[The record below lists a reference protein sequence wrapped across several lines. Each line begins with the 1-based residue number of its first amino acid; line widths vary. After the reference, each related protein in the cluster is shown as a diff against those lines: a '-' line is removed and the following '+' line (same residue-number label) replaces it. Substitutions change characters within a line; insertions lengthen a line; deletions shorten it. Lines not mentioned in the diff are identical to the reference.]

1 MRIQYTLHL
10 IGIFIFFLGLIM
22 IVPLLVS
29 LLYNDG
35 SHFAFIKAI
44 LITTLSGSIIYFV
57 FKGENTGLSHR
68 EGMAIVGI
76 GWIVAGLF
84 GSLPYIFGGI
94 FGSFINAFFESV
106 SGFTTT
112 GATVLKDIE
121 SVPYGILFWRGLTQ
135 WLGGMG
141 IIVLSIAILPLLG
154 VGGMQL
160 YKAEAPTPIVDKLK
174 PRISETAKVLW
185 KVYLLISAVEVF
197 LLLLGGMKPFDAL
210 CHTFTTMATG
220 GFSTKNASIG
230 QYNSVYFD
238 IIITFFMLLAGISF
252 SLHYQF
258 LKGNIRGFF
267 KNPEFKFFIVLVGI
281 FIVLVALNI
290 NSQFDNIFKA
300 LRYGAFQVCSI
311 ITTTGYTTADFEKWP
326 ELSKIILLICMFLG
340 ASAGSTGG
348 GIKCLRIMLLLK
360 HSYQEVFK
368 IIHPRAITQLKL
380 GKKPVPSDVM
390 NSIGGFFIL
399 YIILFIV
406 SSVLLSAMGMD
417 LITSVAA
424 VAATIGNVGPGL
436 GMVGPTQNYD
446 MIPYFGKWLLI
457 FCMLLGRLE
466 IYTIITLFTP
476 EYWKK

>member
-22 IVPLLVS
+22 LAPLLVS
-29 LLYNDG
+29 FLYNDG
-35 SHFAFIKAI
+35 SHWVFIKAI
-44 LITTLSGSIIYFV
+44 SVTTLSGLIIYFV

-76 GWIVAGLF
+76 GWIAAGLF
-84 GSLPYIFGGI
+84 GSLPYVFDGT
-94 FGSFINAFFESV
+94 FDSFINAFFESV

-112 GATVLKDIE
+112 GASVLKDIE
-121 SVPYGILFWRGLTQ
+121 SVPYGILFWRSLTQ

-141 IIVLSIAILPLLG
+141 IIVLSIAILPFLG

-160 YKAEAPTPIVDKLK
+160 YKAEAPTPIVDRLK

-185 KVYLLISAVEVF
+185 KVYVFISLIEA
-197 LLLLGGMKPFDAL
+197 LLLLIGGMKPFDAL

-220 GFSTKNASIG
+220 GFSTRNASIG

-238 IIITFFMLLAGISF
+238 IVIIFFMLLAGINF

-258 LKGNIRGFF
+258 LKGNIKEFF
-267 KNPEFKFFIVLVGI
+267 KNPELKFFLALVGI
-281 FIVLVALNI
+281 FTVIVTLNI
-290 NSQFDNIFKA
+290 NGQFGNIFKS
-300 LRYGAFQVCSI
+300 LRYGAFQICSI
-311 ITTTGYTTADFEKWP
+311 ITTTGYTTADFSKWP

-340 ASAGSTGG
+340 GSAGSTGG
-348 GIKCLRIMLLLK
+348 GIKCLRIILLLK
-360 HSYQEVFK
+360 HSYRQIFK
-368 IIHPRAITQLKL
+368 IIHPHAITQLKL
-380 GKKPVPSDVM
+380 GKRPVPSDVID
-390 NSIGGFFIL
+390 SISGFFVL
-399 YIILFIV
+399 YITLFIV
-406 SSVLLSAMGMD
+406 SSILLSCMGMD

-436 GMVGPTQNYD
+436 GMVGPTQNYE

-457 FCMLLGRLE
+457 LCMLLGRLE
-466 IYTIITLFTP
+466 IYTIITLFIP